1 MAAEASEKKAAGGIG
16 LSALLEIVAAGA
28 AITGWVA
35 VVGGAHMF
43 ARLEAAHFSP
53 SPSVAFQPRQALLVE
68 GLRTLLFPLLAAAFI
83 ASIGWYT
90 WNPPAPDAPPEEDFE
105 SAFREWLHTDEGRL
119 ETALWWSEREPGT
132 GGNPLPELRSIYARR
147 ILDPSRTAPGDD
159 VKAIRFRNVRRMGDF
174 LLQSREFLVV
184 AVITLLSAA
193 IYIFAKY
200 DGWSI
205 LWALCVAV
213 AAVTAGFFAVPRS
226 QTQRGRALALFA
238 IVLLSVGAA
247 NILLASG
254 KKHPTFD
261 LALVV
266 RKKHTALA
274 GFFVAKNDGDVFIAQ
289 KLEGDGRKFR
299 VVMIPKDDIQSF
311 SYGPAREV
319 FATDTFTS
327 ENLKRTVFSG
337 RGD

>member
-1 MAAEASEKKAAGGIG
+1 MPAEASEKKAAGGIG
-16 LSALLEIVAAGA
+16 LSGLLEIVAAGA

-35 VVGGAHMF
+35 VVGGAHMW

-53 SPSVAFQPRQALLVE
+53 SPSVAFQPREALLVE

-83 ASIGWYT
+83 AFLGWYT
-90 WNPPAPDAPPEEDFE
+90 WSPPAPDAPPEEDFE
-105 SAFREWLHTDEGRL
+105 TAFREWLHTEEGRY
-119 ETALWWSEREPGT
+119 ETALWWAERPPGT
-132 GGNPLPELRSIYARR
+132 GGNPLPDLRSIYAKRFV
-147 ILDPSRTAPGDD
+147 DPPGTAPGDD
-159 VKAIRFRNVRRMGDF
+159 VKAVRFRNARAVGGF
-174 LLQSREFLVV
+174 LMQSTEFFVG
-184 AVITLLSAA
+184 AVILLVAAA

-200 DGWSI
+200 DGLSI
-205 LWALCVAV
+205 LWALMVAI

-226 QTQRGRALALFA
+226 QTQRGRALVLFA

-266 RKKHTALA
+266 RKEHTDLA
-274 GFFVAKNDGDVFIAQ
+274 GFFVARNDGDVFLAQ

-319 FATDTFTS
+319 FATDTYTS